1 MASVF
6 HCIVLLCLTG
16 GLWMEADASC
26 PIGKGCPQGWSLL
39 GSRCFIFNYE
49 EKEWAIAEKSCT
61 ALGGNLAS
69 IQTHVEYLFIRQL
82 VKTATGKNKLSWVGS
97 SDAVKDGVWLW
108 SDGSN
113 FKFGGWAKGEPNG
126 QGKENCMEINFRESD
141 YVNDSVC
148 SGKKSFVCSANSSPL
163 G

>member
-1 MASVF
+1 MNQDLFIPNNAF
-6 HCIVLLCLTG
+6 FTFT
-16 GLWMEADASC
+16 
-26 PIGKGCPQGWSLL
+26 GCPQGWSLL

-82 VKTATGKNKLSWVGS
+82 VKTATGKNKLSWVGGN
-97 SDAVKDGVWLW
+97 DAVKDGVWLW

-141 YVNDSVC
+141 YINDSGC